1 MEVIRDLIRDLVGIL
16 FPGGLLVFFTVLAVW
31 AVVLPFSPSTLPS
44 ITPTDS
50 RFIILLIVSYI
61 AGQSL
66 RMKRLTDLEARCT
79 EEYRKEK
86 HPGKEPSDWGKF
98 KEKIDNEEKDYFL
111 GGSDIERLKEVYQQ
125 YNDEYS
131 FYEKF
136 PYGYR
141 LFARRLFHQPE
152 HYMKFFEK
160 YDRQGITKTET
171 FFNFCKSVIYEYSPS
186 FKEEVLRQES
196 LVRLFA
202 GLYYVIKYGK
212 LVAVIVLAA
221 HSILIAEHYF
231 KLGFPRYTG
240 VGTSLTI
247 ILVTIL
253 VLFVLLYM
261 NREILRR
268 LRYMRV
274 KELNLAHDGFYL
286 VCKKHNLDL

>member
-1 MEVIRDLIRDLVGIL
+1 VEVIRDLIRDLVGIL

-44 ITPTDS
+44 ITPTDG

-111 GGSDIERLKEVYQQ
+111 GGSDIERLKEVYRQ
-125 YNDEYS
+125 YNDGYS